1 MSPSNNLLKVMKKK
15 IGIICLGNPLR
26 HDDGIGQELLQYLQ
40 RNKKLLSKNVD
51 LLDGGT
57 SGMNLLHH
65 LEKYKVVILIDAV
78 DFKGTPG
85 EMKKFSV
92 DEIKNNKIPIYLSTH
107 EPDFLAV
114 LTLAA
119 QLRKAQTTLVI
130 FGIQP
135 MDLSPGIGLSPEV
148 HKVLPPLKKQIF
160 TEIQSMIVP

>member
-1 MSPSNNLLKVMKKK
+1 MKKI

-26 HDDGIGQELLQYLQ
+26 HDDGIGQELLQFLR
-40 RNKKLLSKNVD
+40 RNKKSLPKTVD

-57 SGMNLLHH
+57 SGMNLLHV
-65 LEKYKVVILIDAV
+65 LEKYKIVILIDAV

-92 DEIKNNKIPIYLSTH
+92 DEIKNQKIPLYLSTH

-114 LTLAA
+114 FNLAT
-119 QLRKAQTTLVI
+119 QLRKAPTTLVI

-135 MDLSPGIGLSPEV
+135 KDLSPGRGLSYEV
-148 HKVLPPLKKQIF
+148 QKALLLLQKHIF
-160 TEIQSMIVP
+160 AEIQSMIAP